1 MKKRRTR
8 MSANFRWQL
17 FKKIGKDGPP
27 SEFVVLFFCVAT
39 IVEIYCEGS
48 EGGRGGIFLLF
59 LSSLPEEETAS
70 ILLLLWYSSNNF
82 NFNLVIAE

>member
-1 MKKRRTR
+1 MRILGGN
-8 MSANFRWQL
+8 SL
-17 FKKIGKDGPP
+17 KKIGKDGPP

-59 LSSLPEEETAS
+59 SFLSTRGRDGQHTPAA
-70 ILLLLWYSSNNF
+70 
-82 NFNLVIAE
+82 VVQ